1 MNFNEYINWRKAN
14 GPVDKDGFYG
24 YQCMDLWND
33 FVKEVLGE
41 EGVGADC
48 AKNILNNPRVREL
61 FDVIENTPDFV
72 PQRGDVAVFTGGTWG
87 HVAII
92 LDANINCFY
101 SLEQNW
107 KPQQLTEEFHDYFYM
122 GPIVFLRAKD
132 QDKLFPKME
141 EKKTNEE
148 IAEEVKAGLWG
159 VGAERYERIVN
170 AGYNYNEIQAIING
184 RDTVKKTN
192 EEIAEEVI
200 LGLWDVGEERYRRI
214 TEAGYDYDAIQAIVN
229 SRI

>member
-1 MNFNEYINWRKAN
+1 MNFNEYINYRKEN
-14 GPVDKDGFYG
+14 GPVDKDGAYG

-33 FVKEVLGE
+33 FVELVLGE
-41 EGVGADC
+41 ENVGADC
-48 AKNILNNPRVREL
+48 AKNILNNPHVFEL
-61 FDVIENTPDFV
+61 FDRIDNTPEFV
-72 PQRGDVAVFTGGTWG
+72 PQRGDVAVWTGGTWG
-87 HVAII
+87 HVALIE
-92 LDANINCFY
+92 DADINCFF

-107 KPQQLTEEFHDYFYM
+107 KPQQLTEEFHDYLYM

-132 QDKLFPKME
+132 HEKLFPKMP

-159 VGAERYERIVN
+159 VGEERYIRLTE

-184 RDTVKKTN
+184 RETLKKSD

-200 LGLWDVGEERYRRI
+200 LGLWSEGEERYQRL
-214 TEAGYDYDAIQAIVN
+214 TDAGYDYNAIQDIVN
-229 SRI
+229 EKI

>member
-1 MNFNEYINWRKAN
+1 
-14 GPVDKDGFYG
+14 
-24 YQCMDLWND
+24 
-33 FVKEVLGE
+33 
-41 EGVGADC
+41 
-48 AKNILNNPRVREL
+48 
-61 FDVIENTPDFV
+61 
-72 PQRGDVAVFTGGTWG
+72 
-87 HVAII
+87 
-92 LDANINCFY
+92 
-101 SLEQNW
+101 
-107 KPQQLTEEFHDYFYM
+107 
-122 GPIVFLRAKD
+122 
-132 QDKLFPKME
+132 ME